1 MSAYVVDKETI
12 DILIAGALRAKLFGE
27 DEATEKGQMLW
38 RENVISVSYR
48 YNLPT
53 RDATELA
60 QYEGDVEAYE
70 YAPCAPTGQEIDAAI
85 GCLDYQ
91 SCEHDG
97 WEESAAHALLAN
109 LRIAFPAAPPVP
121 RRAASKSNRTCG
133 AGQSTALPLN
143 QRTRVR
149 VDTA

>member
-1 MSAYVVDKETI
+1 MSAYVVDSQTI
-12 DILIAGALRAKLFGE
+12 DTLIAGALRARLFGE

-48 YNLPT
+48 YNLPS

-70 YAPCAPTGQEIDAAI
+70 YAPCDPTGEMIVRAIDE
-85 GCLDYQ
+85 LDYQ

-97 WEESAAHALLAN
+97 WEASAACALLRN
-109 LRIAFPAAPPVP
+109 IRIAFPPPPP
-121 RRAASKSNRTCG
+121 RGLSRVQVKPYMWRGT
-133 AGQSTALPLN
+133 LN
-143 QRTRVR
+143 GV
-149 VDTA
+149 

>member
-12 DILIAGALRAKLFGE
+12 DTLIAGALRAKLFGE

-121 RRAASKSNRTCG
+121 TPRRVQVKPYMWRGTING
-133 AGQSTALPLN
+133 
-143 QRTRVR
+143 V
-149 VDTA
+149 

>member
-12 DILIAGALRAKLFGE
+12 DTLISAALRAKLFGRE
-27 DEATEKGQMLW
+27 EATEKGQMLW
-38 RENVISVSYR
+38 RENVTSVSYR

-70 YAPCAPTGQEIDAAI
+70 FAHYDVTGPKIVDAID
-85 GCLDYQ
+85 CLDYQ

-97 WEESAAHALLAN
+97 WEASAAYALLGQ
-109 LRIAFPAAPPVP
+109 LRLAFPP
-121 RRAASKSNRTCG
+121 RRDGFEDAATRLMNKLYPVEM
-133 AGQSTALPLN
+133 AGRQFSDVAPTK
-143 QRTRVR
+143 RR
-149 VDTA
+149 